1 MLMVIDPEQ
10 RVPKE
15 HPRRRIKPLAEAA
28 LNELSPIVDA
38 MYSAVGRP
46 SIPPERLLK
55 ASLLMALYT
64 VRSERL
70 FCEQLDYNLLFR
82 WFLDLAI
89 DESSFDHSSFSR
101 HRARLLEHAVAGE
114 FFRAVVAQAR
124 TLRLLS
130 DEHFTV
136 DGTLVEAW
144 ASLKSFK
151 RSDAI
156 PGQPPDAPG
165 NPTVNFHGERR
176 SNATHQST
184 TDPEARLAKKG
195 PGKEA
200 KLCYSA
206 NALMENRNTLLIDF
220 QVQPADG
227 TAERR
232 AAIAMTDE
240 RLPGSRRI
248 TLGGDKGYDTR
259 AFVAHCRALKITPHV
274 ARNQARRGG
283 SALDART
290 ARHPGYA
297 VSQWLRK
304 QVEEAFGWMKT
315 IGGLRKT
322 RYRGRERVQMH
333 AYLVATAYNLIRIA
347 KLSPA
352 PACRSAPNA
361 HFVPSVAWPPPVA
374 LLSRSFSHS
383 Q

>member
-1 MLMVIDPEQ
+1 MRGEDGRQRAMLVVINPEQ
-10 RVPKE
+10 RVPQG
-15 HPRRRIKPLAEAA
+15 HPLRRIKVLADAA
-28 LNELSPIVDA
+28 LAQLSPRFDA

-55 ASLLMALYT
+55 ASLLMALHT

-70 FCEQLDYNLLFR
+70 FCEQLDYNFLFR
-82 WFLDLAI
+82 WFLDLEA
-89 DESSFDHSSFSR
+89 DEASFDHSTFSR
-101 HRARLLEHAVAGE
+101 NRQRLLAHEVAGE
-114 FFRAVVAQAR
+114 FFRAVVEQAR
-124 TLRLLS
+124 GLKLLS

-151 RSDAI
+151 RKDAG
-156 PGQPPDAPG
+156 PSEPPDDPG

-184 TDPEARLAKKG
+184 TDPEAQLAKKG
-195 PGKEA
+195 AGKEA

-206 NALMENRNTLLIDF
+206 NALMENRHALLVDF
-220 QVQPADG
+220 QVEPADG
-227 TAERR
+227 YAERR
-232 AAIAMTDE
+232 AAIAMVDE
-240 RLPGSRRI
+240 RLPGRRRV
-248 TLGGDKGYDTR
+248 TLGGDKGYDTSD
-259 AFVAHCRALKITPHV
+259 FVASCRALTVTPHV

-290 ARHPGYA
+290 VRHPGYA
-297 VSQWLRK
+297 VSQWIRK

-333 AYLVATAYNLIRIA
+333 AYLVAAAYNLVRIA
-347 KLSPA
+347 RLA
-352 PACRSAPNA
+352 PACT
-361 HFVPSVAWPPPVA
+361 
-374 LLSRSFSHS
+374 
-383 Q
+383 